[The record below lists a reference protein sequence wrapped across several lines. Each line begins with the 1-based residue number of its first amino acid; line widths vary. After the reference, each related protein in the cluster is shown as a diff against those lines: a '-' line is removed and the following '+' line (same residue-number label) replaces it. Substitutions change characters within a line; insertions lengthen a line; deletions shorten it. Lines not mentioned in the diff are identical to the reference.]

1 MKILHPAGA
10 AAAESETTIER
21 FRDQS
26 RATKQHV
33 RNLLVKNRE
42 SLPDHIKEMF
52 DTADSSAG
60 KRAANNELIDQLFC
74 KKNGKWEMTATAPY
88 FEQAKVRCY
97 IYRNWNLNHRICL

>member
-1 MKILHPAGA
+1 MSSFDPSKIRSLWKILHPDGAA
-10 AAAESETTIER
+10 AAAESQGTIEK
-21 FRDQS
+21 FKDAT

-74 KKNGKWEMTATAPY
+74 KKNGK
-88 FEQAKVRCY
+88 
-97 IYRNWNLNHRICL
+97 

>member
-1 MKILHPAGA
+1 M
-10 AAAESETTIER
+10 ER

-26 RATKQHV
+26 RGVQQHV

-42 SLPDHIKEMF
+42 SLPAHIKDMF
-52 DTADSSAG
+52 DTADNSAG
-60 KRAANNELIDQLFC
+60 KRAANNELIDKLFS
-74 KKNGKWEMTATAPY
+74 KENGKWVMTTTAPY